1 MTIPADTGRLFMRQY
16 VVMEHGLLAWC
27 NVFFSDQ
34 TAYAGNT
41 ELQVGNMNI
50 EDLVKSQET
59 LRHSIESAVSAEQ
72 GEEFASEGTVIQLVS
87 FTLDG
92 VEYGIDI
99 LQVHEILRIPDIT
112 RLPNT
117 PDFIRGVI
125 NLRGN
130 VIPVVDIRKRFGYS
144 SIEVTEFTR
153 IIVIEAEGKQIG
165 LFVDN
170 VSQVIRLSDKNID
183 PPSDLI
189 EGVSEEFITGVGRLK
204 DRLVVILNLAN
215 ILFESESEK
224 AVS

>member
-1 MTIPADTGRLFMRQY
+1 MRQY

-34 TAYAGNT
+34 TACAGNT

-72 GEEFASEGTVIQLVS
+72 GDEFASEGTVIQLVS

-130 VIPVVDIRKRFGYS
+130 VIPVVDIRKRFGYT

>member
-1 MTIPADTGRLFMRQY
+1 MRQY

-34 TAYAGNT
+34 TAYAGNA

-72 GEEFASEGTVIQLVS
+72 GEEFASEGTIIQLVS

-144 SIEVTEFTR
+144 PIEVTEFTR